1 MDLTGKTIVIT
12 GSTDGVGRLV
22 AERLAADGAHVLIHG
37 RDRKRGESLVAAIA
51 KAGKGEATL
60 YLADLSSMSD
70 VRRLAKEI
78 LADNKRID
86 VLINNAGLGFLPAER
101 QATVDGYE
109 VRFAVNYLAGFLLT
123 QLLLPTLKASTPARI
138 VNVASIGQSPI
149 DFDDPMMERN
159 WQGGRVAYT
168 QSKLAQVMFTFSL
181 AEELAG
187 SGVTV
192 NALHPATFMDTAMV
206 RDAGLTPQSTVAEGA
221 EAILA
226 LAAGPQHA
234 TTNGAFFNGLKEAR
248 ANEQAYDTAAR
259 ERLQTLSR
267 KATGVDG

>member
-1 MDLTGKTIVIT
+1 MDLSGKTILIT

-22 AERLAADGAHVLIHG
+22 AERLAADGAHVLVHG
-37 RDRKRGESLVAAIA
+37 RNRTRGESLIAAIE
-51 KAGKGEATL
+51 KTGKGKATL
-60 YLADLSSMSD
+60 YLADLSSLD
-70 VRRLAKEI
+70 EVRRIGKEV

-86 VLINNAGLGFLPAER
+86 VLINNAGNGFLPAER
-101 QATVDGYE
+101 QETVDGNE
-109 VRFAVNYLAGFLLT
+109 VRFAVNYLSGYLLT
-123 QLLLPTLKASTPARI
+123 HLLLDALRAGKPARI

-149 DFDDPMMERN
+149 ALDDPMMEHN

-187 SGVTV
+187 SVTV

-221 EAILA
+221 DAILT
-226 LAAGPQHA
+226 LAVGPQHA
-234 TTNGAFFNGLKEAR
+234 ATNGKFLNGLREAR
-248 ANEQAYDTAAR
+248 ANEQAYDLRAR
-259 ERLQTLSR
+259 AKLRALSH
-267 KATGVDG
+267 KLTGLGA